1 MNFLAHIYLSGNNE
15 TIMLGNFIADI
26 VKGNNF
32 EKLDAGVVRGIRIH
46 RQLDQFTD
54 QHEAVKKSNT
64 FLRPVFG
71 KFSGITTD
79 IFYDHFLAL
88 HWRKYS
94 EIPLNEYAQMIYESI
109 ENHLFMLPPETK
121 NIFQIMKQNNWL
133 LNYANL
139 YGIERTMDGMAR
151 RTKFDS
157 NLKRGADEL
166 KKNYSWH
173 EHNFF
178 EFFPDV
184 SAYASSLLVDLQ

>member
-15 TIMLGNFIADI
+15 FIMLGNFIADI

-32 EKLDAGVVRGIRIH
+32 DLLDAGVVKGIKIH
-46 RQLDQFTD
+46 RQIDQFTD
-54 QHEAVKKSNT
+54 QHEAVKRSNT

-88 HWRKYS
+88 HWSKYS
-94 EIPLNEYAQMIYESI
+94 AIPLSEFAEKTYNSI
-109 ENHLFMLPPETK
+109 ESHLHILPPETK
-121 NIFQIMKQNNWL
+121 EIFRIMKQNNWL
-133 LNYANL
+133 LNYSNL

-166 KKNYSWH
+166 RKNYKWH

-184 SAYASSLLVDLQ
+184 ETFACSLLGKY